1 MVEGTLCPTAA
12 SSPDAAVRGI
22 LATGL
27 EKEIQNEEK
36 QVEKLPQKYSIATNY

>member
-1 MVEGTLCPTAA
+1 VEGTLCPIVA

-22 LATGL
+22 LATRL

-36 QVEKLPQKYSIATNY
+36 QVEKLQQKYSIATNY